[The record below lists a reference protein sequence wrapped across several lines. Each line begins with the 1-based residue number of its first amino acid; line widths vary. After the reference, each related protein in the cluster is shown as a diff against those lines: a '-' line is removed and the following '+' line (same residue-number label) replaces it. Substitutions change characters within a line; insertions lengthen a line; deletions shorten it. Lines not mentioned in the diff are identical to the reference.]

1 MQGNNNLEYYK
12 YISYFVAFILATIR
26 VGGIHFILIFFIKLL
41 RLDFVNQKLKTL
53 NNELY
58 DIRLFRFITGIKA
71 KSLSDVL
78 FIQECINKNR
88 ISSISF
94 MFSGF
99 FGFAGS
105 KEPNKYDKVFI
116 GCLAIFCVCM
126 GLVTGEAA
134 TEFKSGYAIY
144 KFQSGQRFYINDVE
158 VLDFDSRKEIDCSAQ
173 KTKDHDY
180 TLLCQHLKEDKKR
193 KVVQNEIDLE
203 NKIILAYKLIT
214 SFFIVSFA
222 ILVIG
227 FINFINSSA
236 KLRQLKLKSIKSL
249 RRNRI

>member
-12 YISYFVAFILATIR
+12 YIAYFVAFILATIR
-26 VGGIHFILIFFIKLL
+26 VGGVHFILVFFIKLL
-41 RLDFVNQKLKTL
+41 RLDFINQNLKSL

-58 DIRLFRFITGIKA
+58 DIRLFRFFTGIKA
-71 KSLSDVL
+71 RTLSDVV
-78 FIQECINKNR
+78 FIQECINKNL

-105 KEPNKYDKVFI
+105 KKPNKYDKVAI

-144 KFQSGQRFYINDVE
+144 KFQNGQRFYINDVE
-158 VLDFDSRKEIDCSAQ
+158 ILDFDSRKEIDCSAQ
-173 KTKDHDY
+173 QIKNNDY
-180 TLLCQHLKEDKKR
+180 TLLCQHLQEEKKR
-193 KVVQNEIDLE
+193 KVVQNEVDLE
-203 NKIILAYKLIT
+203 NKVILAYKLT
-214 SFFIVSFA
+214 TTFFILSFA

-236 KLRQLKLKSIKSL
+236 KLRKLKLQSIQTL
-249 RRNRI
+249 RRTRI